1 MRALLKATCAIEAG
15 AEIFFKYGSQ
25 TPFEHIRREQQF
37 QQQQRMMRRR
47 DVIKWVWVPHAA
59 ADAV

>member
-1 MRALLKATCAIEAG
+1 MRALLKATCPIEAG

-25 TPFEHIRREQQF
+25 TPFEHIRREQQI

>member
-1 MRALLKATCAIEAG
+1 MAAAHNREWAG
-15 AEIFFKYGSQ
+15 LSGSAAVAYGSQ
-25 TPFEHIRREQQF
+25 TPFEHIRREQQI